1 MARAGI
7 AGQVIRDFE
16 RSHRDR
22 GRERQAEEREGDSQM
37 SHGVDAW
44 RYTNRN
50 GSKGEEGTWGAEGE
64 RRWGGIKNSRGKK
77 RL

>member
-1 MARAGI
+1 MGWARANVVARAGI
-7 AGQVIRDFE
+7 AGQVIWDFE

-37 SHGVDAW
+37 SHGVDVW

-50 GSKGEEGTWGAEGE
+50 GSKEEEGTRGE
-64 RRWGGIKNSRGKK
+64 RGRVEGN
-77 RL
+77 